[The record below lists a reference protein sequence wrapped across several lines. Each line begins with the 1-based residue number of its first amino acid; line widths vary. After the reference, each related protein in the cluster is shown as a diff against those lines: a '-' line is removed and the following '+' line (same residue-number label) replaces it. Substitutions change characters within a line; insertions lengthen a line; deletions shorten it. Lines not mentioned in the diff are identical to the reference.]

1 MITQFKNQYNWLS
14 NMYHCQIIDTD
25 GIEYPSVENAF
36 QANKCLFTSDKEKF
50 ININP
55 YEAKRI
61 GRTVSI
67 VDSWDKMKIAVMYKL
82 VLIKFTRNPDLMNK
96 LIKSGSEELIE
107 GNTWGDTFWGYDFN
121 RQYGSNNLGK
131 ILMKVRQ
138 SLLTKS
144 YLLPPSTNPYYEKDQ
159 AKLDL
164 ATKYVGYGHNGTS
177 TENYRISLSPYEI
190 VNQEEYNEDDIV
202 FFSVNGGNK
211 PFNEWS
217 YIQHIKHIKNANA
230 KIITDNPYHRNRIY
244 NTGERWLAEVLIE
257 YGFKEYPDSNFS
269 IWSLD

>member
-1 MITQFKNQYNWLS
+1 MINQFKNQFNWLS
-14 NMYHCQIIDTD
+14 NMYKCQIIDID

-36 QANKCLFTSDKEKF
+36 QANKCLFTLDKEQF

-55 YEAKRI
+55 YEAKRL
-61 GRTVSI
+61 GRTVPI
-67 VDSWDKMKIAVMYKL
+67 IDSWDKMKIAVMYKL
-82 VLIKFTRNPDLMNK
+82 VLIKFTKNADLMNK
-96 LIKSGSEELIE
+96 LISTGSEELIE

-121 RQYGSNNLGK
+121 KRYGHNHLGK

-144 YLLPPSTNPYYEKDQ
+144 YLLPPLINPYLEKDQ

-164 ATKYVGYGHNGTS
+164 ATKYVGYGYNGTS
-177 TENYRISLSPYEI
+177 TENYRISLSPYGI
-190 VNQEEYNEDDIV
+190 VNADEYVKDDIV

-211 PFNEWS
+211 SFNEGS
-217 YIQHIKHIKNANA
+217 YIQHIKYIKNANA
-230 KIITDNPYHRNRIY
+230 KIITDNLYHRSRIY
-244 NTGERWLAEVLIE
+244 NTGEQWLAEVLIE
-257 YGFKEYPDSNFS
+257 YGFKEYPDINFS

>member
-14 NMYHCQIIDTD
+14 NMHMCQIIDID

-36 QANKCLFTSDKEKF
+36 QANKCLFTLDKEQF

-55 YEAKRI
+55 YEAKRL
-61 GRTVSI
+61 GRTVPI
-67 VDSWDKMKIAVMYKL
+67 IDSWDKMKIAVMYKL
-82 VLIKFTRNPDLMNK
+82 VLIKFTKNSDLMNK
-96 LIKSGSEELIE
+96 LISTGSEELIE

-121 RQYGSNNLGK
+121 KRYGHNHLGK

-144 YLLPPSTNPYYEKDQ
+144 YLLPPLINPYLEKDQ

-164 ATKYVGYGHNGTS
+164 ATKYVGYGYNGTS
-177 TENYRISLSPYEI
+177 TENYRISLSPYGI
-190 VNQEEYNEDDIV
+190 VNADKYVKDDIV

-211 PFNEWS
+211 SFNERS

-230 KIITDNPYHRNRIY
+230 KIITDNLYHRSRRY
-244 NTGERWLAEVLIE
+244 NTGEQWLAEVLIE
-257 YGFKEYPDSNFS
+257 YGFKEYPDINFS